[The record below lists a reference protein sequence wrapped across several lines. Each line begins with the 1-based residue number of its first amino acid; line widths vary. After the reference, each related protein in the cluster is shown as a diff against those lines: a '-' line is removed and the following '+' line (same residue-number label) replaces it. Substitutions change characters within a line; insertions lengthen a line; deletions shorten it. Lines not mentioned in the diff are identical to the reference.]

1 MSGSEAMVQ
10 GRRAVGLFGF
20 GGLWVWGVG
29 VGFKG
34 LGFRVRGVQDVGLR
48 TMFRGL
54 RACGGWIK

>member
-1 MSGSEAMVQ
+1 MGLGCRSGVQ
-10 GRRAVGLFGF
+10 
-20 GGLWVWGVG
+20 
-29 VGFKG
+29 G